1 MVRFEIAPVTIGL
14 ILAVVAG
21 AWLIRELWVLGLVLL
36 VALVFAGT
44 FKPLIEWMTRHGLQ
58 RTVALVVLF
67 FGLIGGTSV
76 LIFFSVPPLL
86 EQLAALA
93 RDAKKAVAA
102 GQAEGEKLLL
112 AAQSKHDE
120 ALHRFEL
127 LKRTGEESWE
137 SLKTAF
143 ETAWAEMGHAL
154 NPKA

>member
-1 MVRFEIAPVTIGL
+1 MSHRDSY
-14 ILAVVAG
+14 VVKA
-21 AWLIRELWVLGLVLL
+21 EKQ
-36 VALVFAGT
+36 FA
-44 FKPLIEWMTRHGLQ
+44 EAQ
-58 RTVALVVLF
+58 V
-67 FGLIGGTSV
+67 
-76 LIFFSVPPLL
+76 
-86 EQLAALA
+86 QLATLA

-102 GQAEGEKLLL
+102 GQAEGERLLL

-154 NPKA
+154 NAKA